1 MKLKSVL
8 MILTLIFGVT
18 ACSSLN
24 KLVYRI
30 DVPQGNYL
38 ESDKV
43 AQLKKGMTAEQ
54 VQYLLGT
61 PLLVDPFNS
70 LTWYYVQLIQNGHE
84 KPIEHKLTINFNQNG
99 LVTDFQLD
107 NPLSEKTIDRTP
119 IITPTS
125 VIAPT
130 ETSTSQDTSKTKKSW
145 WQFWK

>member
-1 MKLKSVL
+1 MKLRSVL
-8 MILTLIFGVT
+8 IALTLALGVS
-18 ACSSLN
+18 ACSSSLN

-38 ESDKV
+38 EGDKV
-43 AQLKKGMTAEQ
+43 AQLKKGMTAVQ

-84 KPIEHKLTINFNQNG
+84 KPVEYQVVINFNKNG
-99 LVTDFQLD
+99 EVTDFHLE
-107 NPLSEKTIDRTP
+107 NPPADKTIDRTP
-119 IITPTS
+119 IITQNS
-125 VIAPT
+125 IIAPT
-130 ETSTSQDTSKTKKSW
+130 ETVAPTTEETKKSW